1 MFNRLVRNFAAVQ
14 MKFTPEGRYAYT
26 LFTVAQESKTL
37 DKVNDDMQFV
47 LELFRHSEDLRSILQ
62 NPVIKSADVM
72 PMLKSVL
79 PDGQPETFRLIEL
92 CLQNKRIAQFEQI
105 AMDFNEY
112 YEAKDAKETVNVVS
126 ADELSK
132 AQKDQ
137 VEASLKEFDNDK
149 NFIVSYSIDASI
161 LGGLQLYFPTA
172 FMDLSLKTRLD
183 KLEDEVSTMA
193 A

>member
-1 MFNRLVRNFAAVQ
+1 
-14 MKFTPEGRYAYT
+14 
-26 LFTVAQESKTL
+26 
-37 DKVNDDMQFV
+37 
-47 LELFRHSEDLRSILQ
+47 
-62 NPVIKSADVM
+62 
-72 PMLKSVL
+72 
-79 PDGQPETFRLIEL
+79 
-92 CLQNKRIAQFEQI
+92 
-105 AMDFNEY
+105 MDFNEY